1 MWMAASPSRRFD
13 PPRVPDRDAHR
24 RACAFCISA
33 EGEADWNLVIRRLAD
48 VGYDGALSVELKDHH
63 SRATPELQREGL
75 LRSKGFIEQ
84 FLREK

>member
-1 MWMAASPSRRFD
+1 MHIAEAEPSVRGGSIVRS
-13 PPRVPDRDAHR
+13 RT
-24 RACAFCISA
+24 
-33 EGEADWNLVIRRLAD
+33 LVIRRLAD